1 MVTISK
7 WTQDMFVWN
16 LEFQKKLKPK
26 LLFVFISREDCI
38 YYFFFFTNM
47 LMRKM
52 MRKRNPQGQG
62 VFILAGFRKQYLLAT
77 GGVVI
82 ILPSYLTVSLHVDLT
97 SNF

>member
-1 MVTISK
+1 MDSGHVCVESGIPKKVKAKTIICIHK
-7 WTQDMFVWN
+7 QRG
-16 LEFQKKLKPK
+16 LYI
-26 LLFVFISREDCI
+26 LLL
-38 YYFFFFTNM
+38 FFFTNM